1 MSGAATSYVAE
12 CFWIG
17 VGDDDLRLLDKRA
30 AMSAAAMSGGG
41 ERVRYLGSV
50 LMRSDEV
57 VLCFFE
63 GSATSVRRAAELAQ
77 IPFERILETAGS
89 PWAAMHESRRKGGR
103 SIPNKKGDG
112 SHVA

>member
-1 MSGAATSYVAE
+1 MAGTDASFVAE

-17 VGDDDLRLLDKRA
+17 VGDDDLRLLDERVAKSAGALA
-30 AMSAAAMSGGG
+30 AGG
-41 ERVRYLGSV
+41 ENVRYLGSV

-63 GSATSVRRAAELAQ
+63 GSAAGVRRAAELAE

-89 PWAAMHESRRKGGR
+89 PWAAVQEKRGAGG
-103 SIPNKKGDG
+103 
-112 SHVA
+112 A

>member
-1 MSGAATSYVAE
+1 MTGSDTSFVAE

-17 VGDDDLRLLDKRA
+17 VGEDDLRRLDERA
-30 AMSAAAMSGGG
+30 GKCVADMAGSG

-63 GSATSVRRAAELAQ
+63 GSAASVRRAAELAQ

-89 PWAAMHESRRKGGR
+89 PWASLREKRNARGQ
-103 SIPNKKGDG
+103 
-112 SHVA
+112 

>member
-1 MSGAATSYVAE
+1 VGRPRTLASSAMTGSNTSFVAE

-17 VGDDDLRLLDKRA
+17 VGEDDLRGLDERA
-30 AMSAAAMSGGG
+30 EKSVTDVSTGG
-41 ERVRYLGSV
+41 EPVRYLGSV

-63 GSATSVRRAAELAQ
+63 GSAAGVRRAAELAQ

-89 PWAAMHESRRKGGR
+89 PWASLHEKRDAQGQ
-103 SIPNKKGDG
+103 
-112 SHVA
+112 